1 MKNGTL
7 IAFLIFIVNSSIAQ
21 EPWFAKIKNSTAVKL
36 PLIIDS
42 LYMDSLFNQD
52 FEIGTKQLHA
62 EDLLFLC
69 PGFDTLKNPYEFS
82 TVKEFIFIDS
92 LKSNDLYQDYID
104 NEIDIGMVQISGAF
118 EIDHIKLFEGT
129 SLFLWGIYSSSFE
142 EACPYTDAYYVMG
155 TFIEDEKPAS
165 FAVLGENYSWGDAP
179 YFVDNKTE
187 SQISDWYNC
196 YVDGNK
202 IKTCS
207 VQIKKTKI
215 QGGEEDEEKSSETK
229 DFLIIE
235 GHLEYIA
242 NSVKNE

>member
-21 EPWFAKIKNSTAVKL
+21 EPWFAKIKNATETKF

-42 LYMDSLFNQD
+42 LYMDRLFHQD
-52 FEIGTKQLHA
+52 FEIGTKQLHT

-69 PGFDTLKNPYEFS
+69 PGFDTLKNTYEFS
-82 TVKEFIFIDS
+82 TIKEFLFIDS

-118 EIDHIKLFEGT
+118 EIDHIKLFEET
-129 SLFLWGIYSSSFE
+129 SLFLWGVYSSSFE
-142 EACPYTDAYYVMG
+142 EACPYTDSYYVIG
-155 TFIEDEKPAS
+155 TIIAGQKPVS
-165 FAVLGENYSWGDAP
+165 FAILGENYSWGDAP

-187 SQISDWYNC
+187 SQITDGINC

-215 QGGEEDEEKSSETK
+215 QGGEEEEEKTSETK

-235 GHLEYIA
+235 GYLEYIREFT
-242 NSVKNE
+242 KE